1 MSALHPAINKS
12 RVLNAYHAFI
22 VQPVGDFNPA
32 NWQGVPQSY
41 RIVEYVGQKK
51 HRGDADA
58 WRFLH
63 NRQAIS
69 DASLNR
75 WAIVVPQ
82 KTASVKSPMSDS
94 PAPGTGHAHAAA
106 VSTGPNGCREINSP
120 LAAEAVGV

>member
-22 VQPVGDFNPA
+22 VEPVGDFAPA

-63 NRQAIS
+63 NRQAIG

-82 KTASVKSPMSDS
+82 KTASISRATPM
-94 PAPGTGHAHAAA
+94 
-106 VSTGPNGCREINSP
+106 NN
-120 LAAEAVGV
+120 AVGATTAASATNSVGATNASTAVGTSTV

>member
-22 VQPVGDFNPA
+22 VEPVDAFTPV
-32 NWQGVPQSY
+32 NWQGIPQSY

-63 NRQAIS
+63 NRQALGS
-69 DASLNR
+69 DQASLRR

-82 KTASVKSPMSDS
+82 KSQSA
-94 PAPGTGHAHAAA
+94 
-106 VSTGPNGCREINSP
+106 
-120 LAAEAVGV
+120 